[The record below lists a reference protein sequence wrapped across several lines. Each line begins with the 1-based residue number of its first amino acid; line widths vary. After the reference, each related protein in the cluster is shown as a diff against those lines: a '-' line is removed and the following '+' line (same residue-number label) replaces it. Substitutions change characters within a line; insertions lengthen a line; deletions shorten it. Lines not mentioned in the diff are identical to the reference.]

1 MGCGEVGRVG
11 TQGICVS
18 CVARNWSTVNPVPG
32 MTPGYSVRRWF
43 SKRSPDKWRR
53 FKRTSVSQCV
63 YSMGTGGSLSDLYN
77 VVVDD
82 KAPSVETNVSVET
95 IASTD
100 CSSSSSL
107 NSSTICS
114 SRVISPSSA
123 TYGGGT
129 GSTSC
134 I

>member
-1 MGCGEVGRVG
+1 
-11 TQGICVS
+11 
-18 CVARNWSTVNPVPG
+18 
-32 MTPGYSVRRWF
+32 MTPGYSAQRCVL
-43 SKRSPDKWRR
+43 KCSPDKWRR
-53 FKRTSVSQCV
+53 FKRTSVSRCV
-63 YSMGTGGSLSDLYN
+63 YSMGTGGSSSDSYN

-82 KAPSVETNVSVET
+82 KAPSVEINVLVET

-107 NSSTICS
+107 SSSAICS

>member
-1 MGCGEVGRVG
+1 MRDLCELCGSQLVDSE
-11 TQGICVS
+11 S
-18 CVARNWSTVNPVPG
+18 CFPG
-32 MTPGYSVRRWF
+32 MTLGYSARRWV
-43 SKRSPDKWRR
+43 SKCSPDKWRR

-63 YSMGTGGSLSDLYN
+63 YSMGTGGSLSDSYN

-82 KAPSVETNVSVET
+82 KAPSVETNVSVEM

-107 NSSTICS
+107 SSSTICS

-123 TYGGGT
+123 MYGGGT

-134 I
+134 M